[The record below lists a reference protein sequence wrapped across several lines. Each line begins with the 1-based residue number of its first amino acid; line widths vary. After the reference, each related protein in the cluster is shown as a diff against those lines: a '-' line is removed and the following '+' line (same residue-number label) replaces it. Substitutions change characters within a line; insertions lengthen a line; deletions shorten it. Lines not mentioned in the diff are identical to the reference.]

1 MAAGVLLD
9 SECLLN
15 LLETFHIK
23 LNCFNTT
30 LQKLLQT
37 PN

>member
-1 MAAGVLLD
+1 MAEGVLLD

-15 LLETFHIK
+15 LLETSHIK
-23 LNCFNTT
+23 LNRFNTT

-37 PN
+37 LN